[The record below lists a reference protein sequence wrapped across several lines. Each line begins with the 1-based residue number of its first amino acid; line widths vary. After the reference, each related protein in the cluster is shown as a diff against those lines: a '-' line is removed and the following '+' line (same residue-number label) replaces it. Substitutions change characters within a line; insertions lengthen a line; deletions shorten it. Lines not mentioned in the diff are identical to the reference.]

1 MSSLQNGMRP
11 ERTSSMAP
19 WYSPRQASAKAGQS
33 SVKPK
38 GLSIASA
45 SRAIEVRQSTRVPN
59 TSKNRAFTAM
69 AMGHSSN
76 MIQFEESDHD
86 LDFSLPHDLIRKP
99 VATFRDHALA
109 RPAP

>member
-33 SVKPK
+33 SVKPS

-45 SRAIEVRQSTRVPN
+45 SRAIELRQSTRVPN
-59 TSKNRAFTAM
+59 TSKNRAFTATVM
-69 AMGHSSN
+69 ECS
-76 MIQFEESDHD
+76 ERDRRHD
-86 LDFSLPHDLIRKP
+86 AKTSAEK
-99 VATFRDHALA
+99 LA
-109 RPAP
+109 GKRQTEPTMPDQKIAELL